1 MSGFPWNVLGIGE
14 TSDKGAIRRAYSA
27 RLKELDFDQQIAEY
41 AQLRQARDH
50 ALWLAAN
57 PPQEDDDF
65 GLGSLDD
72 DDFGDFDDA
81 PVPTTYD
88 GDDDFEWEIREGELA
103 DDGYGGDPSLGTR
116 PGELDPF
123 LSRRE
128 EPELPD
134 GWAELAAL
142 VFPGGMQSNE
152 PFTPQEADEADAAL
166 DRLIAWAEEGDLE
179 RETTLDHNLA
189 EMLAGGWPRSA
200 PVVDKANTAFHW
212 LGEAGGLDERPAL
225 QFLNARTQGMRFH
238 DAVEQEGHPLHAA
251 WHELQQPGK
260 VSILGRIKGNRS
272 DIERLLQTIRGRFP
286 ELESLL
292 DAQRVQSW
300 ETPATD
306 VVSWAVQ
313 RLFIAFLLIQVVRLI
328 FFTDPT
334 ERDAIPDPVPTVE
347 EIAAADAEA
356 DKVAADLFG
365 EGYAM
370 ADVVKADETYATLL
384 RERIDAAQ
392 FLPYT
397 VKQRVRTEMRLAI
410 HWTDRD
416 NVIGLQQVYR
426 DWLARELEE
435 SPSKCTR
442 MQMGTYPEDSGNDSP
457 ERVAFE
463 QSLARNM
470 LEAGDFHGGVFG
482 NPDKEDA
489 TFAISGTVIE
499 RAMARSGIPEEVF
512 RARFKDV
519 GSLRA
524 CEASIA
530 VLDII
535 LEDPERISDDLLRG
549 MW

>member
-1 MSGFPWNVLGIGE
+1 MSGFPWNVLNIGE

-27 RLKELDFDQQIAEY
+27 RLKELDLDKQIAEY
-41 AQLRQARDH
+41 AQLREARDE

-57 PPQEDDDF
+57 PPQDDDDF

-72 DDFGDFDDA
+72 DDFGDFEDA
-81 PVPTTYD
+81 PVPATYD
-88 GDDDFEWEIREGELA
+88 GDDDFDWEIREGELA
-103 DDGYGGDPSLGTR
+103 DDGYGGDLSLGTR

-123 LSRRE
+123 LARRE

-179 RETTLDHNLA
+179 RETALDHNLA

-225 QFLNARTQGMRFH
+225 QFLNARTEGMRFH

-260 VSILGRIKGNRS
+260 VSVIGRVKGNRS

-313 RLFIAFLLIQVVRLI
+313 RLFIAFVLVQIVRLV
-328 FFTDPT
+328 FFTEAVEPDTT
-334 ERDAIPDPVPTVE
+334 EAETRAELKLEGLDIYSDQVFGKDYNYADVMR
-347 EIAAADAEA
+347 ADAAFGLRFATHLAPLGEEAATFDQPYTLVRNAILLSRDEA
-356 DKVAADLFG
+356 DFDTLVAIQKVRLSW
-365 EGYAM
+365 
-370 ADVVKADETYATLL
+370 L
-384 RERIDAAQ
+384 DAAQ
-392 FLPYT
+392 DDNEKCMRILDGSFEGGGPKLDGE
-397 VKQRVRTEMRLAI
+397 QRAAEQALSRNLLEKSLLSDGKRRETTSTEIPGWLVERSMNETGLSDAVFTAALQNPEHAERCSVQTALVR
-410 HWTDRD
+410 
-416 NVIGLQQVYR
+416 G
-426 DWLARELEE
+426 
-435 SPSKCTR
+435 
-442 MQMGTYPEDSGNDSP
+442 
-457 ERVAFE
+457 
-463 QSLARNM
+463 M
-470 LEAGDFHGGVFG
+470 LEAPAKV
-482 NPDKEDA
+482 P
-489 TFAISGTVIE
+489 IE
-499 RAMARSGIPEEVF
+499 T
-512 RARFKDV
+512 
-519 GSLRA
+519 
-524 CEASIA
+524 
-530 VLDII
+530 
-535 LEDPERISDDLLRG
+535 LRG
-549 MW
+549 M

>member
-1 MSGFPWNVLGIGE
+1 MSGFPWDVLGIGE
-14 TSDKGAIRRAYSA
+14 TSDKGEVRRAYSA
-27 RLKELDFDQQIAEY
+27 RLKELDLDQQIAEY

-81 PVPTTYD
+81 PAPTTYD

-103 DDGYGGDPSLGTR
+103 DDGYGGGLSLGTR

-123 LSRRE
+123 HARRE

-166 DRLIAWAEEGDLE
+166 DRLIAWAEEGGLE

-238 DAVEQEGHPLHAA
+238 DAVEQDGHPLHAA
-251 WHELQQPGK
+251 WRELQQPGK
-260 VSILGRIKGNRS
+260 VSVLGRIKGSRS

-300 ETPATD
+300 ETPASD
-306 VVSWAVQ
+306 IVSWAVQ
-313 RLFIAFLLIQVVRLI
+313 RLFIVFLLVQVVRLV
-328 FFTDPT
+328 FFSDPAPMD
-334 ERDAIPDPVPTVE
+334 EQL
-347 EIAAADAEA
+347 ADRFATTQMEQLHEGSAE
-356 DKVAADLFG
+356 
-365 EGYAM
+365 
-370 ADVVKADETYATLL
+370 
-384 RERIDAAQ
+384 
-392 FLPYT
+392 
-397 VKQRVRTEMRLAI
+397 
-410 HWTDRD
+410 
-416 NVIGLQQVYR
+416 
-426 DWLARELEE
+426 
-435 SPSKCTR
+435 
-442 MQMGTYPEDSGNDSP
+442 
-457 ERVAFE
+457 
-463 QSLARNM
+463 
-470 LEAGDFHGGVFG
+470 VF
-482 NPDKEDA
+482 DA
-489 TFAISGTVIE
+489 TFWWVKGKDEAFAEQYEAYIREAPEGE
-499 RAMARSGIPEEVF
+499 AGEFARTITRNRMLF
-512 RARFKDV
+512 ARFKADFDALV
-519 GSLRA
+519 
-524 CEASIA
+524 SIQSVRLSWLDA
-530 VLDII
+530 AKDDRELCGVVLDGSFRNGGPELAGDQAEAEQLLSRQLLEKGLLSGYETQGATSTTIPPWLMDKGMAETGLTYERFDEALQDPKHEERCAVQAALLRGL
-535 LEDPERISDDLLRG
+535 LEDPARAPLETLRG
-549 MW
+549 L